1 MNVLDGKSLPL
12 AGLRIAITLPPHGW
26 FGGVDY
32 NFAIE
37 MSEELRVLGATV
49 FDVDV
54 AGFTSQNE
62 IYVAD
67 VVEALKSFRP
77 DVAVSLPNALY
88 ILLCVTRDQRN
99 IFRDILRV
107 PTLMLWDHGLLQL
120 PRQILNHNP
129 GTPEES
135 QKGAIRRIRRI
146 LNHPLYLHYSPDKG
160 HIAALDKLGI
170 VEAKKVRFFL
180 QPAYPNFVR
189 HGYRTP
195 PRNLF
200 RSTVAFAGNVYLK
213 AARDLPF
220 RQNPVLAG
228 IESRVLEAKKTRLTE
243 CVWDL
248 LMAEIQALDGRTR
261 KRLNLDANSS
271 FFWNFMHEEIEL
283 VANTDVRLAVLTGLK
298 REYDFYG
305 NFMEPKSVAALR
317 DRYRIRFRKCLDYFT
332 ELPLLFINSDVIVDV
347 INLGYNTG
355 VSPKVM
361 GCFAAGGLMLFDYKE
376 DFGRIMGD
384 AADHVMYRTVD
395 HLNLL
400 IDDYLANPHRRR
412 DGVQYLQHRVVTE
425 FSFGVLAKRLLVD
438 ERAW

>member
-1 MNVLDGKSLPL
+1 MSVLRDEGLPL
-12 AGLRIAITLPPHGW
+12 AGLRIAVTLPPHGW

-37 MSEELRVLGATV
+37 MSEELRALGAKV

-54 AGFTSQNE
+54 AGFTGQNQSY
-62 IYVAD
+62 IAGVI
-67 VVEALKSFRP
+67 EALKSFRP

-88 ILLCVTRDQRN
+88 VLLCITRDRQN

-129 GTPEES
+129 ASPEEART
-135 QKGAIRRIRRI
+135 GAVRRIREV

-160 HIAALDKLGI
+160 HIAALDKAGI
-170 VEAKKVRFFL
+170 LDAGKVRFFL

-189 HGYRTP
+189 YGYRTV
-195 PRNLF
+195 PRNMF

-213 AARDLPF
+213 AAHDLPF
-220 RQNPVLAG
+220 RNQPLLGG
-228 IESRVLEAKKTRLTE
+228 IESRVMEAKKARLTE
-243 CVWDL
+243 CAWDL
-248 LMAEIQALDGRTR
+248 LMAEIQALDSPTR
-261 KRLNLDANSS
+261 KQLSLEPDST

-283 VANTDVRLAVLTGLK
+283 VANTEVRLAVLTGLK

-305 NFMEPKSVAALR
+305 NFMEPRSVAGLSNQ
-317 DRYRIRFRKCLDYFT
+317 YGIRFLKSLDYFT
-332 ELPLLFINSDVIVDV
+332 ELPLLFINSSVIVDV
-347 INLGYNTG
+347 VNLGYNTG
-355 VSPKVM
+355 VSPKIM

-384 AADHVMYRTVD
+384 AAGDVMYRGID
-395 HLNLL
+395 HLNSLV
-400 IDDYLANPHRRR
+400 DAYLAKPHRRR
-412 DGVQYLQHRVVTE
+412 DVASYLQHRVVTE
-425 FSFGVLAKRLLVD
+425 FSFSALAKRLLVD

>member
-1 MNVLDGKSLPL
+1 MSVRAANQLPL
-12 AGLRIAITLPPHGW
+12 AGLRVAITLPPHGW

-54 AGFTSQNE
+54 AGFTSGND
-62 IYVAD
+62 IYIAGVI
-67 VVEALKSFRP
+67 EALRAFRA

-88 ILLCVTRDQRN
+88 ILLCATRDQKN
-99 IFRDILRV
+99 IFRDILHV
-107 PTLMLWDHGLLQL
+107 PSLMLWDHGLLQL

-129 GTPEES
+129 ETPEES
-135 QKGAIRRIRRI
+135 QKGAIRRIRRA

-170 VEAKKVRFFL
+170 VEARKVRFFL

-189 HGYRTP
+189 YGYRTP

-213 AARDLPF
+213 AAENLPF
-220 RQNPVLAG
+220 RKNPRLAA
-228 IESRVLEAKKTRLTE
+228 IESRVIETKKAHLTE
-243 CVWDL
+243 CLWDL
-248 LMAEIQALDGRTR
+248 LMAEIDALDGGTR
-261 KRLNLDANSS
+261 KQLSLDANSS

-283 VANTDVRLAVLTGLK
+283 VGNTAVRLGVLTGLK
-298 REYDFYG
+298 RQYDFYG
-305 NFMEPKSVAALR
+305 NFMEPKSVASLR
-317 DRYRIRFRKCLDYFT
+317 DQYRIRFLKSLDYFT

-384 AADHVMYRTVD
+384 AAQQVMYRDVD
-395 HLNLL
+395 HLNALL
-400 IDDYLANPHRRR
+400 DDYLANPRKRR
-412 DGVQYLQHRVVTE
+412 DVARYLQNRVATE
-425 FSFGVLAKRLLVD
+425 FSFGALARRLLVD